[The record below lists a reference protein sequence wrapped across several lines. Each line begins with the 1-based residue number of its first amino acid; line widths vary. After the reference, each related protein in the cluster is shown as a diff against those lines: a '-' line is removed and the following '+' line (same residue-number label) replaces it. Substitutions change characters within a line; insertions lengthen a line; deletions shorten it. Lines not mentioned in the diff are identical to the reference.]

1 MNNAKELD
9 NLEQIKA
16 AISQLDPK
24 GTNVIVTKAMTIIS
38 VAAELVSKGQS
49 INAFTLLNEMKSV
62 IAREP

>member
-24 GTNVIVTKAMTIIS
+24 GTNAIVTKAMTIIS